1 MNCVPCSIFLLVRLQ
16 HELCTMF
23 HLSTGQ
29 AATQVKQQHV
39 HGRSCRLLDQ
49 QDLERKVWTLKKIF
63 EHHRSKY
70 GVGWPEGQ
78 HLPFSQSMER
88 PEGQHLPFSQPMERP
103 EGQHLPFSQPM
114 ERPEGQHLPFSQ
126 PMERPEGQH
135 LPSVVFAVGTG
146 VCALLHSHW
155 GTVCQELM

>member
-1 MNCVPCSIFLLVRLQ
+1 MNCVPCSIFP
-16 HELCTMF
+16 
-23 HLSTGQ
+23 
-29 AATQVKQQHV
+29 QVKLQHV

-49 QDLERKVWTLKKIF
+49 QELKKEGVDFKKIF

-114 ERPEGQHLPFSQ
+114 ERPEGQHLP
-126 PMERPEGQH
+126 
-135 LPSVVFAVGTG
+135 SVVFAVGSG

-155 GTVCQELM
+155 GAVCQELM